1 MPTVPFDFVYPLLY
15 AKMHRQSELLRV
27 ILHCPRVIASV
38 NYCFF
43 FLQPGKQKMNENCS
57 LAAQKQQHSAQGVR

>member
-1 MPTVPFDFVYPLLY
+1 
-15 AKMHRQSELLRV
+15 MHRQSELLGSDSALPSGHRV
-27 ILHCPRVIASV
+27 SELL
-38 NYCFF
+38 FF